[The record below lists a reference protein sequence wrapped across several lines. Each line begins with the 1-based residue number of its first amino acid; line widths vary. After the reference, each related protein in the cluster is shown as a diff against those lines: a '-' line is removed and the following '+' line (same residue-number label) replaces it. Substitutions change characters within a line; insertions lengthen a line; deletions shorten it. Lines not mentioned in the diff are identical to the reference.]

1 MSFPG
6 GQTLIAITP
15 LTIRTKHSGERER
28 EILTHSFGIKVI
40 LPLAKLSNK
49 SIRILPIRFI
59 YFPGNRMWDGRMGG
73 KKSKECLFLPRGS

>member
-15 LTIRTKHSGERER
+15 LTIRTKHSVERER

-49 SIRILPIRFI
+49 SIRI
-59 YFPGNRMWDGRMGG
+59 
-73 KKSKECLFLPRGS
+73 